1 MGFLGSTFIHRARAF
16 GVSRRACALL
26 VSAYVCVLALVALP
40 RPALAG
46 SDDPVVPN
54 ELKHVNVTEHL
65 DGQVPLDANFKD
77 HTGKPVRLGQYFD
90 GKRPVVL
97 TFAYH
102 SCPVLCSMVLNA
114 VTDGLRGVKGTVGVD
129 FDVVTISI
137 DPRDTLEKTA
147 AKRASILAQYKRP
160 EAENGWH
167 FLLGDEATIQRV
179 TASVGYEY
187 SYDAEQQQYAHPAV
201 IMLLK
206 PNGRVSRYLYG
217 IEYNP
222 NDLKLGILEA
232 TEGKSI
238 STIDR
243 VIMYCY
249 RYDPHDGKYVVV
261 ATRLMQVGGGLTGL
275 FLAGFLGVFWVRE
288 RAKAKKNEAAQKN
301 DEKESAAKLA
311 EATE

>member
-1 MGFLGSTFIHRARAF
+1 MSLFGSTFVRL
-16 GVSRRACALL
+16 ACGLA
-26 VSAYVCVLALVALP
+26 VCVGLALASG
-40 RPALAG
+40 PAHAG
-46 SDDPVVPN
+46 ADDPVVPN

-77 HTGKPVRLGQYFD
+77 HTGKPVRLGQFFD

-114 VTDGLRGVKGTVGVD
+114 TADGLRGVKGTVGVD

-137 DPRDTLEKTA
+137 DPKDSLEKTA
-147 AKRASILAQYKRP
+147 AKRAQILAQYKRP

-167 FLLGDEATIQRV
+167 FLLGDEGTIQRV

-217 IEYNP
+217 IEFNP

-238 STIDR
+238 STIDK

-249 RYDPHDGKYVVV
+249 RYDPHEGKYVVV
-261 ATRLMQVGGGLTGL
+261 ATRLMQVGGIFTAL
-275 FLAGFLGVFWVRE
+275 FLGGFLGIFWARE
-288 RAKAKKNEAAQKN
+288 RAKSKKDALALLAEKNES
-301 DEKESAAKLA
+301 KESAAKLA

>member
-1 MGFLGSTFIHRARAF
+1 MMIFGSTL
-16 GVSRRACALL
+16 VRRVVRLACAL
-26 VSAYVCVLALVALP
+26 AACAGLALAP
-40 RPALAG
+40 SPALAG
-46 SDDPVVPN
+46 ADDPVVPP

-65 DGQVPLDANFKD
+65 DGQVPLEANFKD

-160 EAENGWH
+160 EADAGWH
-167 FLLGDEATIQRV
+167 FLVGDEATIARV
-179 TASVGYEY
+179 TSAVGYEY
-187 SYDAEQQQYAHPAV
+187 SYDTEQQQYAHPAV

-217 IEYNP
+217 IEFNP

-249 RYDPHDGKYVVV
+249 RYDPHDGKYVIV
-261 ATRLMQVGGGLTGL
+261 ATRLMKVGGGLTGL
-275 FLAGFLGVFWVRE
+275 FLGGFLGLFWFRE
-288 RAKAKKNEAAQKN
+288 RAKSKKNALLAQME
-301 DEKESAAKLA
+301 DSKESAAKLA